1 MSTNALY
8 LGKTLGIMGIDRNG
22 QRLIMNAKD
31 AGLNVGVYLDH
42 PEPETTKLADF
53 TIIGNYRDKDKLTEF
68 GQNCDVVLYETPA
81 IDSIVLRYLSKF
93 CTISQGI
100 DPLEIMQDRL
110 MERAFL
116 DQVNVNVAPYVT
128 VISLDDI
135 YQSID
140 SIGYPAILRPIQ
152 RGLGEQSLMIK
163 KQSDIAR
170 AADFIQGGTYLLESW
185 IEHAAEY
192 SIIIAVDNNGVS
204 QYPLIE
210 QEFDGNRQLV
220 AAKAPATV
228 PDDMY
233 QEMKRIADSIGEH
246 LGYHGILAVDFYV
259 TSTDNLY
266 IKDIHPGLTT
276 AGNVFAMATNVS
288 QEEQEIRIASG
299 QPIHFIKTMQPIIF
313 LIGRQKQQAALERQE
328 LIRNNWKISF
338 FESQKNDPDAVCA
351 YVWASSPD
359 DNLDELQDQIDDTEV
374 WLPMNAEEESTDS
387 AADDEQLGDEP
398 QFEDKPQ
405 PSAAPIQPDLEIF
418 PDKDPDQDEDKDN
431 DDADK

>member
-68 GQNCDVVLYETPA
+68 GENCDVILYETPA
-81 IDSIVLRYLSKF
+81 IDSIVLCYLSKYS
-93 CTISQGI
+93 TISQGI

-140 SIGYPAILRPIQ
+140 SIGYPAVLRPIQ

-192 SIIIAVDNNGVS
+192 SIVMAVDDNGVS

-210 QEFDGNRQLV
+210 QEFNDQRQLV

-233 QEMKRIADSIGEH
+233 QEMKRIADAIGTQ

-266 IKDIHPGLTT
+266 IKDIQPGLST
-276 AGNVFAMATNVS
+276 AGNVFSMATNVS

-299 QPIHFIKTMQPIIF
+299 QPIHFIKSIQPIIF
-313 LIGRQKQQAALERQE
+313 LIGRQKQLAALERQE

-338 FESQKNDPDAVCA
+338 FNPQRKDDEAVCA

-359 DNLDELQDQIDDTEV
+359 DNLDELQNQIDDTEV
-374 WLPMNAEEESTDS
+374 WTPMSTS
-387 AADDEQLGDEP
+387 ADETGDESL
-398 QFEDKPQ
+398 DDQ
-405 PSAAPIQPDLEIF
+405 PLTDEADADSMSLPPRS
-418 PDKDPDQDEDKDN
+418 DEDNPN
-431 DDADK
+431 DDGE

>member
-42 PEPETTKLADF
+42 PEPQTTKLADF

-68 GQNCDVVLYETPA
+68 GENCDVVLYETPA
-81 IDSIVLRYLSKF
+81 IDSVVLRYLSKY

-185 IEHAAEY
+185 IEHSAEY
-192 SIIIAVDNNGVS
+192 SIIIAVDGDGVS

-210 QEFDGNRQLV
+210 QEFNDNRQLV

-233 QEMKRIADSIGEH
+233 QEMKRIADSIGSH

-266 IKDIHPGLTT
+266 IKDIQPGLST
-276 AGNVFAMATNVS
+276 AGNVFSMATNVS

-299 QPIHFIKTMQPIIF
+299 QPIHFIKSIQPVIF
-313 LIGRQKQQAALERQE
+313 LVGRQKQLAALQRQE
-328 LIRNNWKISF
+328 LIRDNWKISF
-338 FESQKNDPDAVCA
+338 FETQENDPEAVCA

-359 DNLDELQDQIDDTEV
+359 DNLDELQNQIDNTEV
-374 WLPMNAEEESTDS
+374 WMPMSS
-387 AADDEQLGDEP
+387 SADDEPLADQTMGDSIDDSMSLP
-398 QFEDKPQ
+398 PRPDASNLTDKN
-405 PSAAPIQPDLEIF
+405 AN
-418 PDKDPDQDEDKDN
+418 DN
-431 DDADK
+431 E

>member
-68 GQNCDVVLYETPA
+68 GENCDVILYETPA
-81 IDSIVLRYLSKF
+81 IDSIVLRYLSKYS
-93 CTISQGI
+93 TISQGI
-100 DPLEIMQDRL
+100 EPLEIMQDRL

-140 SIGYPAILRPIQ
+140 SIGYPAVLRPIQ
-152 RGLGEQSLMIK
+152 RGLGEQSLMIE

-192 SIIIAVDNNGVS
+192 SIVMAVDNNGVS

-210 QEFDGNRQLV
+210 QEFNDQRQLV

-233 QEMKRIADSIGEH
+233 QEMKRIADAIGTQ
-246 LGYHGILAVDFYV
+246 LGYHGILSVDFYV

-266 IKDIHPGLTT
+266 IKDIQPGLST
-276 AGNVFAMATNVS
+276 AGNVFSMATNVS

-299 QPIHFIKTMQPIIF
+299 QPIHFIKSIQPIIF
-313 LIGRQKQQAALERQE
+313 LIGRQKQLAALERQE

-338 FESQKNDPDAVCA
+338 FNPQRKDDEAVCA

-359 DNLDELQDQIDDTEV
+359 DNLDELQNQIDDTEV
-374 WLPMNAEEESTDS
+374 WTPMSASADETGDDSLDDQPLTDEADADSMSLPPRS
-387 AADDEQLGDEP
+387 
-398 QFEDKPQ
+398 
-405 PSAAPIQPDLEIF
+405 
-418 PDKDPDQDEDKDN
+418 DEDNPN
-431 DDADK
+431 DDGE

>member
-42 PEPETTKLADF
+42 PEPQTTKLADF

-68 GQNCDVVLYETPA
+68 GENCDVVLYETPA
-81 IDSIVLRYLSKF
+81 IDSVVLRYLSKY
-93 CTISQGI
+93 CKISQGI

-116 DQVNVNVAPYVT
+116 DQINVNVAPYVT

-185 IEHAAEY
+185 IEHSAEY
-192 SIIIAVDNNGVS
+192 SIIIAVDGDGVS

-210 QEFDGNRQLV
+210 QEFNDKRQLV

-233 QEMKRIADSIGEH
+233 QEMKRIADSIGSH

-266 IKDIHPGLTT
+266 IKDIQPGLST
-276 AGNVFAMATNVS
+276 AGNVFSMATNVS

-299 QPIHFIKTMQPIIF
+299 QPIHFIKSIQPVIF
-313 LIGRQKQQAALERQE
+313 LVGRQKQEAALQRQE
-328 LIRNNWKISF
+328 LIRDNWKISF
-338 FESQKNDPDAVCA
+338 FETQENDPEAVCA

-359 DNLDELQDQIDDTEV
+359 DNLDELQNQIDNTEV
-374 WLPMNAEEESTDS
+374 WTPMSS
-387 AADDEQLGDEP
+387 LSGDE
-398 QFEDKPQ
+398 
-405 PSAAPIQPDLEIF
+405 APLADPTVDDSIDDANDGSDSMPLPPRPDASNLT
-418 PDKDPDQDEDKDN
+418 DKDTNDN
-431 DDADK
+431 E